1 MNSKADAS
9 ISASQY
15 SKNKVSMPQKQ
26 VLNSIKETL
35 REQSDF
41 DYSSLDKK
49 DRLTLYKKTTSPHYK
64 DLLKSTNLE

>member
-41 DYSSLDKK
+41 D
-49 DRLTLYKKTTSPHYK
+49 
-64 DLLKSTNLE
+64 